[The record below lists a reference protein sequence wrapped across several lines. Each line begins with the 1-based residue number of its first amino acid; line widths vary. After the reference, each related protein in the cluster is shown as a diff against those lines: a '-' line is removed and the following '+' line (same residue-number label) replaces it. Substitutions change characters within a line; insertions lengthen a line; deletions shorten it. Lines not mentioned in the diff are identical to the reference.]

1 MNAGIIASRYAKAF
15 LKFVEGKGTGE
26 KVYSQVCT
34 LVRLLNEL
42 PQLKAYIENPSDIS
56 VDRKTGLLSAGL
68 EAPLDA
74 SIVRFLK
81 MVTAHRRIEYFPR
94 MLLSFIEQYRKENN
108 IKVGQIVAATPNE
121 GLSERLENIF
131 HDMTV
136 GICIVATYGRIA
148 ETSEEEYP
156 ATIPDAPHCFA
167 SVIAARVPSGVPLL
181 SRIRNSSRFLP

>member
-15 LKFVEGKGTGE
+15 LKFVQGKGTGE

-81 MVTAHRRIEYFPR
+81 MVTVHRRIEYFPR

-131 HDMTV
+131 HDMTGAEV
-136 GICIVATYGRIA
+136 HLDEKVAPELIGGFVFELDGYRL
-148 ETSEEEYP
+148 
-156 ATIPDAPHCFA
+156 DA
-167 SVIAARVPSGVPLL
+167 SVRSHLD
-181 SRIRNSSRFLP
+181 RIRRQLVEKNNRIV